1 MTLGHNGAY
10 FPSRVDNLI
19 KFEFTEHEWRHVPET
34 SFTPLNDQNTPLLH
48 PEEYQYLYGDNYNYQ
63 PGGDGVGVGA
73 DYVGIDR
80 EGGVV
85 VGADWEIEVGWAG

>member
-48 PEEYQYLYGDNYNYQ
+48 PEEYQYLYGDDYNYQ
-63 PGGDGVGVGA
+63 PGGDGVGG
-73 DYVGIDR
+73 
-80 EGGVV
+80 GGVC
-85 VGADWEIEVGWAG
+85 GWRLWLYRQGGWGCGGCRLGD